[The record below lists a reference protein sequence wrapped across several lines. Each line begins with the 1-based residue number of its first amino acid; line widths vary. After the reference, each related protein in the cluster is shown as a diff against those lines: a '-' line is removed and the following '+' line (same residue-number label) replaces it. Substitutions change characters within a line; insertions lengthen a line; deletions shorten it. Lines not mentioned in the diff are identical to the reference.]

1 MVRHLSIALISALCL
16 VTIGSSPV
24 FALSL
29 EDYFTLDY
37 DIELDKT
44 NIDGSESF
52 YAIVDGSATCH
63 QDLPLAVTEGYV
75 TSRIVAE
82 HQDSSTVVTLNYSYT
97 INIDPFPNQAGESTQ
112 ASETVAL
119 HFPSASQAG
128 TYDIEARLLEAR
140 VNTALFEGL
149 PVTVYLP
156 SSQAIG
162 TVTYTPSSGGG
173 GGGIAITPDSELSD
187 YIDSSGA
194 FTEDL
199 IFESDDGMCQVTIDE
214 GITGLTEDEEP
225 LDELTIE
232 EMEDPPDPPQDSAVI
247 GLTYELGPEEASF
260 DPAITLTFTYDPSLI
275 PEGVSAENL
284 LLATWDENTGEWV
297 VLEGCTVDVDN
308 HTISASV
315 SHFSIFTVL
324 AYTRPAAFEIS
335 DLTITPSEV
344 GVGETVAIVSLI
356 TNSGDLT
363 GTYEVTLKI
372 NDVAVETKQVEV
384 AGGTQQRVAFT
395 LTRDAVGTYTVNV
408 NGLSETFE
416 VQPPPAPAAFTTGEL
431 TISPTEVATGENV
444 TISVNVAN
452 TGELAGTYEVTLKVN
467 DVAVEAKE
475 AEVAGG
481 DSKLVSFSISRDTP
495 GVYQVSIDDLSGTF
509 EVQEATTEPES
520 ESKSINWRL
529 IAIIAG
535 VTTAIAVP
543 LAIRRRRMA

>member
-1 MVRHLSIALISALCL
+1 MVRRLSITLILALCL

-37 DIELDKT
+37 DLELDQT
-44 NIDGSESF
+44 NISGSETF
-52 YAIVDGSATCH
+52 YALVDGSATCH
-63 QDLPLAVTEGYV
+63 QDLPLAITEGYV

-97 INIDPFPNQAGESTQ
+97 INIDPFPNQAGESAQ
-112 ASETVAL
+112 ASETVSL
-119 HFPSASQAG
+119 RFPSASQAG
-128 TYDIEARLLEAR
+128 TYNIEARLLEAR
-140 VNTALFEGL
+140 VNTALLGWL

-173 GGGIAITPDSELSD
+173 GGIAIESGSELSD
-187 YIDSSGA
+187 YIDSSGV

-225 LDELTIE
+225 LNELTIE

-308 HTISASV
+308 HTISVSV

-384 AGGTQQRVAFT
+384 TGGTQQRVAFT